1 MIIVLCIGAF
11 AMPVNAAKDEDG
23 NKAGAAGSSGGNQGQ
38 PQTTKGITGA
48 AENPAEPRQETV
60 REEIR
65 IENQVGSATGNQAQ
79 NRTENRQEN
88 QGEIKHVSSSAG
100 QNISIIRKNR
110 EEMNATIQSQG
121 SSGTQRNANQN
132 EVRLAVHTLLAMEN
146 ITGGIGPQVSL
157 IARDFNNSAQ
167 ATWQYEV
174 RIQNR
179 DAFSRFF
186 FGGDRTAAGEVTNLT
201 YQNQN
206 RIRQIEQ
213 LLNTGTL
220 DAETKTLLQ
229 EQLQIMQQEN
239 TRLNQIASSEQQ
251 NRGLFGGFF

>member
-1 MIIVLCIGAF
+1 V
-11 AMPVNAAKDEDG
+11 PVHAAKDDSG
-23 NKAGAAGSSGGNQGQ
+23 NNAGTTGPAGGNQGQ
-38 PQTTKGITGA
+38 PQITKSVTGA
-48 AENPAEPRQETV
+48 AETPVEP
-60 REEIR
+60 IR
-65 IENQVGSATGNQAQ
+65 GTIQNENRVENQAENQTGNQVQ

-88 QGEIKHVSSSAG
+88 QGEIKQGSSSSG
-100 QNISIIRKNR
+100 QNIAIIRKNR

-157 IARDFNNSAQ
+157 IARDFNNSAH

-186 FGGDRTAAGEVTNLT
+186 FGGDRSSAGELANLT
-201 YQNQN
+201 VQNQN

-220 DAETKTLLQ
+220 DEETKTLLR

-239 TRLNQIASSEQQ
+239 TRLNQVSSSEQQ
-251 NRGLFGGFF
+251 NQGLLGGFWK